1 MRFHRKHHDAIV
13 RGEKVTTVRWGES
26 IRVGASTFV
35 FDDHPTAAPLAGH
48 VTAVRR
54 YRLDELTAEQARQPE
69 GTDMRHFGQ
78 QLRENYYPD
87 MPDDA
92 IVEVA
97 ELVVETPS
105 PWPSRTTTE
114 ERTAR
119 RQPRRRR

>member
-1 MRFHRKHHDAIV
+1 VHFHRKHHDAMV

-26 IRVGASTFV
+26 MRVGPSTFV
-35 FDDHPTAAPLAGH
+35 FDGHPTAVPLAGH

-54 YRLDELTAEQARQPE
+54 HRLDELTARQARQPE
-69 GTDMRHFGQ
+69 GTDMTRFGE

-105 PWPSRTTTE
+105 LQPG
-114 ERTAR
+114 R
-119 RQPRRRR
+119 RDRR

>member
-1 MRFHRKHHDAIV
+1 MTDDARQLVHFHRKHHDAMV

-26 IRVGASTFV
+26 MRVGPSTFV
-35 FDDHPTAAPLAGH
+35 FDGHPTAVPLAGH

-54 YRLDELTAEQARQPE
+54 HRLDELTARQARQPE
-69 GTDMRHFGQ
+69 GTDMMRFGE

-105 PWPSRTTTE
+105 PQPG
-114 ERTAR
+114 R
-119 RQPRRRR
+119 RDRR